1 MTNFTAE
8 QIIKINE
15 IFSRVVDCKGN
26 LKVFNGAWDKYK
38 NYTAIYEED
47 SNGNKSIQATY
58 STKVSLEDIY
68 NNAKK
73 ALSICNVGNIVD
85 INIVTIKTFDISISR
100 KKILILFIM
109 LFMMYWQFAATTL
122 TQVIIIR
129 YFI

>member
-47 SNGNKSIQATY
+47 SNGNKSIQRHTALKY
-58 STKVSLEDIY
+58 HWKIY
-68 NNAKK
+68 
-73 ALSICNVGNIVD
+73 I
-85 INIVTIKTFDISISR
+85 
-100 KKILILFIM
+100 IM
-109 LFMMYWQFAATTL
+109 PK
-122 TQVIIIR
+122 R
-129 YFI
+129 H